1 MKRYMILTLALLA
14 AMSLNAQEQ
23 QYTQKLDS
31 VVGSNDFDWTRFK
44 EVFTYYVDDAVI
56 LDETY
61 RWENGLWT
69 LSGGKTYQY
78 ANGFQQLLEMISLT
92 VVDAELT
99 PTSWTDYEYDDLDR
113 LTLVMNYA
121 KGDTSWVE
129 NSKYE
134 YSYNE
139 AGQVDTS
146 LYSTI
151 RNGSW
156 RASQRNLYTY
166 DDNQQCTSLLVQ
178 GKGGWGPGANQWRD
192 VYRYDFEYDGGEL
205 LAEYCYVAMGWFGG
219 GDMTLDS
226 KWEYE
231 YDANGNLLRKVGS
244 VYNEVDWV
252 VRDVYQN
259 RFDPTVDP
267 QTVMGLEPYWQSSVS
282 EGMGYTSGAA
292 MLLNGQWLSCSIIT
306 ADRDSEFT
314 LYCSGFEGVE
324 EEQVIPLKAYAN
336 NGHLVVV
343 NDQPADI
350 TVFDMLGRVVASEKQ
365 EQQAEFNLTPG
376 LYIVGNGSTKVK
388 VIVK

>member
-1 MKRYMILTLALLA
+1 MALVA
-14 AMSLNAQEQ
+14 AMSLNAQEHK
-23 QYTQKLDS
+23 YTQKLDS

-44 EVFTYYVDDAVI
+44 EVFTYYVDDDVI

-78 ANGFQQLLEMISLT
+78 ANGFQQLLGMISLT

-99 PTSWTDYEYDDLDR
+99 PTNWTDYAYDDLDH

-139 AGQVDTS
+139 AGQVDTC

-151 RNGSW
+151 RNGNW
-156 RASQRNLYTY
+156 RESQRMLYTY
-166 DDNQQCTSLLVQ
+166 DDNQQCTTLLIQ

-192 VYRYDFEYDGGEL
+192 AYRYDFEYNDGEL

-252 VRDVYQN
+252 VRDSYEN

-292 MLLNGQWLSCSIIT
+292 MPLNGQWLSCSIIT
-306 ADRDSEFT
+306 ADRDAEFT
-314 LYCSGFEGVE
+314 LYCSGFEGVD
-324 EEQVIPLKAYAN
+324 EEQVVQLTAWSN
-336 NGHLVVV
+336 NGRLVVTCE
-343 NDQPADI
+343 QPGDI
-350 TVFDMLGRVVASEKQ
+350 KVFDLLGRVVASEKQ
-365 EQQAEFNLTPG
+365 TEQCQFDLTPG
-376 LYIVGNGSTKVK
+376 LYIVGNDNVRVK
-388 VIVK
+388 VVVK